1 MVVDVL
7 VAVLVVVEVVVVVL
21 VEVAVVVLVEVD
33 VDVSV
38 PVVVVV
44 DVVILVVVVVVVVVV
59 AVVVVAVVVVVVL
72 SSRRTGAASTPLTST
87 TNFSVTIAASTKS
100 AAASFF
106 NVTSIMTL
114 PQVAVTSRTSSRAMP
129 VADTTPSIVDS
140 LTASRS
146 ALKQSAYS
154 TKLTTVGF
162 IVVVVVT
169 VVVCREGHVLHIS

>member
-1 MVVDVL
+1 VVVVDVVIL
-7 VAVLVVVEVVVVVL
+7 VVVVVVVVEVVVVVL
-21 VEVAVVVLVEVD
+21 VEVVVVVLVEVD

-44 DVVILVVVVVVVVVV
+44 DVVILVVVVVV
-59 AVVVVAVVVVVVL
+59 L

-87 TNFSVTIAASTKS
+87 TKFSVTIAASTKS